1 MISSAVVS
9 RPSRNT
15 RSEIEPT
22 ATGPRTTRYETT
34 GILRS
39 ARERL
44 DTGDVDGAAAKARRG
59 LEELL
64 QEVCE
69 ALWAPLPFRRG
80 QANDK
85 RELGELFKGVRRTLK
100 ERAKPLLDSL
110 EPLLKNLEADV
121 GATLN
126 VAVHGSR
133 GRLAASEVQAALE
146 RIGTLDETWSCP
158 QCRTRI
164 WHRGTPDAAR
174 CRCGVRSFPPARI

>member
-1 MISSAVVS
+1 M
-9 RPSRNT
+9 RR
-15 RSEIEPT
+15 
-22 ATGPRTTRYETT
+22 GPRTTQYETA
-34 GILRS
+34 GILRA

-44 DTGDVDGAAAKARRG
+44 DSGDVQGAATKARRA

-85 RELGELFKGVRRTLK
+85 REIGELFRGLRRTLK
-100 ERAKPLLDSL
+100 ERAKTLLDSSV
-110 EPLLKNLEADV
+110 EPLLKHLEADV

-133 GRLAASEVQAALE
+133 GRAGASEVEAALE
-146 RIGTLDETWSCP
+146 RIARLDQTWTCP
-158 QCRTRI
+158 ECRTRI
-164 WHRGTPDAAR
+164 WHRGTPRPGAASAGR
-174 CRCGVRSFPPARI
+174 VCSRRRAADRAVNA

>member
-1 MISSAVVS
+1 M
-9 RPSRNT
+9 
-15 RSEIEPT
+15 
-22 ATGPRTTRYETT
+22 
-34 GILRS
+34 LHH

-44 DTGDVDGAAAKARRG
+44 ESGDVHGAATKARRA

-85 RELGELFKGVRRTLK
+85 REIGELFKGVRRTLK
-100 ERAKPLLDSL
+100 ERAKPLLEL
-110 EPLLKNLEADV
+110 IEPLFKNLEADV

-133 GRLAASEVQAALE
+133 GRAAASEVEAALE
-146 RIGTLDETWSCP
+146 RIAALDRTWSCP
-158 QCRTRI
+158 ECGTRV
-164 WHRGTPDAAR
+164 WHRGTPEAGR
-174 CRCGVRSFPPARI
+174 CKCGKTSFPPSRS